1 MYFPTLTTRWGKHAG
16 LENGKSGLT
25 RDVNKEEILQKKSQS
40 RKFTCDLE
48 RQVEVENSGT
58 QVTKGPLVEVA
69 ILFTDIN
76 KVSIF

>member
-1 MYFPTLTTRWGKHAG
+1 MGPARRIRKREIRVHPSDF
-16 LENGKSGLT
+16 
-25 RDVNKEEILQKKSQS
+25 NKEEILQKKSQS

>member
-1 MYFPTLTTRWGKHAG
+1 MGPARRIRKREIWVHPSDF
-16 LENGKSGLT
+16 
-25 RDVNKEEILQKKSQS
+25 NKEEILQKKSQS
-40 RKFTCDLE
+40 RKFICDLE